1 MKSAFAKRLLTLFL
15 ALGGV
20 GSVHAA
26 SAEPLRVQHLR
37 VEMLDR
43 PEGIDTAR
51 PLLSWQVTSQRRA
64 EIQTAYRIVLAK
76 SPEAL
81 NQSGDA
87 LWDSG
92 KVVSGRTLVPYAGRE
107 ILSGERC
114 YWKVMSWNRSDEPS
128 LWSEVSE
135 WSTGLLHLGDWT
147 GSWIGADVDEDARTV
162 HSGYQAEPSHS
173 DTAQS
178 VTIDL
183 EKVLPLQTVV
193 LHPATRIVGKHMPGY
208 GFPRRLIVE
217 TSADGEY
224 FQAGPVY
231 EEKNPD
237 APGYRSVPLDLPNV
251 RARLVRIRAVQLW
264 RMPAD
269 DDIHTDVPY
278 RFALGEVQV
287 LSGGKNV
294 ALHAPVSATTSTEQ
308 DGWGLRYLVDGE
320 AVYDP
325 AKGHAG
331 DAEIL
336 LGKSIAIARPVRRAT
351 AYISG
356 LGYAILE
363 IDGVKVGDREL
374 DPGHTDYTR
383 RVLYSTYDVTKL
395 LQRGRNLIG
404 IRLGNGWFHLPS
416 MDLFGNERAPWTAPP
431 QALLNLRVEYVDG
444 TEEAIGT
451 DGSWQWSTGP
461 VTYNSVRGGETI
473 DWSRPTGNWKNFGD
487 RRYWR
492 PVRMVSAPAGQ
503 MHGQEEQPVRVLET
517 VKSVRITEPV
527 PHVYVFDFGVN
538 MAGTV
543 RFKAAGQKGQKVT
556 LQFNERLKPD
566 GTLDALHEA
575 LFHTYGRF
583 QTGELILSGG
593 PEDVF
598 EPRYSYHGFQ
608 YVQVTGLD
616 KPPNM
621 DDMEARILD
630 TDAAVIGS
638 FRSSNDKFNKLQ
650 AAIIRTER
658 NYNIGYP
665 NDPLREKTGWV
676 QDVQNDFDVSM
687 LNMDLGPVYRRWF
700 HDIMDA
706 QDGDGHEPC
715 IAPTTGWCRASPQ
728 GAPGIMSDVWWGGSL
743 VYLPWLWY
751 QRFGDDSLIR
761 EGYPA
766 AKRYLDYLSSTA
778 HNDLLDWGLGDWG
791 DSPGG
796 GLPVHSARAETV
808 SAGYFYV
815 ASLLAK
821 EAQVLGKE
829 DDAARY
835 TAIAERI
842 RQAFNRSYFDAGRG
856 TYANPSQTSQVLP
869 LYTGL
874 VPTEYVDTTSAA
886 LVQSVHAADDH
897 LGTGFVGLFPLL
909 KVLGQLGQEELAFKI
924 ANQDDVPGWWSMIK
938 DGGTTVTEYWDSHT
952 GTRNLINLAGPLG
965 VWFYETVAGIRL
977 DPSHP
982 GYEHINL
989 KPQPIGDLTY
999 AEAQTETIRGEVKG
1013 SWKLA
1018 EGKLFVSV
1026 TIPANTTAT
1035 LALPVA
1041 ANAAVQEAEGDGT
1054 GVTPSTGAHSYASW
1068 TRELG
1073 SGTYHF
1079 NVPFHR

>member
-1 MKSAFAKRLLTLFL
+1 MKSGFARRLFMLFFAAGSAGL
-15 ALGGV
+15 VHGAL
-20 GSVHAA
+20 
-26 SAEPLRVQHLR
+26 AEPLRVQHLR

-51 PLLSWQVTSQRRA
+51 PLLSWQVTSEQRA
-64 EIQTAYRIVLAK
+64 AIQTAYRIVVAK
-76 SPEAL
+76 SAESFG
-81 NQSGDA
+81 QSGDT

-92 KVVSGRTLVPYAGRE
+92 KVVSRRTLAAYAGRG

-114 YWKVMSWNRSDEPS
+114 YWKVMSWNGKDEAS
-128 LWSEVSE
+128 AWSEVSA
-135 WSTGLLHLGDWT
+135 WSTGLLRLGDWR

-162 HSGYQAEPSHS
+162 HSGYQAEPSHF
-173 DTAQS
+173 DTEQS

-183 EKVLPLQTVV
+183 RRVSPLQAVV

-208 GFPRRLIVE
+208 GFPRKLIVE
-217 TSADGEY
+217 TSVDGDH
-224 FQAGPVY
+224 FQPGPVY
-231 EEKNPD
+231 EAKDPD
-237 APGYRSVPLDLPNV
+237 APSYRSVSLDLRNV
-251 RARLVRIRAVQLW
+251 RARLVRIRAVHLW
-264 RMPAD
+264 CMPTD
-269 DDIHTDVPY
+269 DDIHTDAPY

-287 LSGGKNV
+287 LSGTKNV
-294 ALHAPVSATTSTEQ
+294 ALHAPVAATTSAEEG
-308 DGWGLRYLVDGE
+308 GWSLRYLVDGE

-331 DAEIL
+331 DAEVL
-336 LGKSIAIARPVRRAT
+336 LGKPIVIARPVRRAT
-351 AYISG
+351 AYFSG
-356 LGYAILE
+356 LGYGILE

-383 RVLYSTYDVTKL
+383 RVLYSTYDVTKRL
-395 LQRGRNLIG
+395 RQGRNLIG

-431 QALLNLRVEYVDG
+431 QALLNLRVEYMDG
-444 TEEAIGT
+444 SEETMAT
-451 DGSWQWSTGP
+451 DGSWEWSTGP

-487 RRYWR
+487 RSYWR
-492 PVRMVSAPAGQ
+492 PVRVVSAPAGQ
-503 MHGQEEQPVRVLET
+503 MHGQEEQPVRAIET
-517 VKSVRITEPV
+517 VKPVRITEPV

-543 RFKAAGQKGQKVT
+543 RFKATGQKSQKVT
-556 LQFNERLKPD
+556 LQFNERLKAD

-598 EPRYSYHGFQ
+598 EPCYSYHGFQ

-616 KPPNM
+616 KRPTL
-621 DDMEARILD
+621 DDMVARILD
-630 TDAAVIGS
+630 TDATVTGS
-638 FRSSNDKFNKLQ
+638 FHSSSDKFNKLQ

-658 NYNIGYP
+658 NYNIGFP
-665 NDPLREKTGWV
+665 NDPLREKTGWL
-676 QDVQNDFDVSM
+676 QDIQNDFDASM
-687 LNMDLGPVYRRWF
+687 LNLDLGPVYRRWF
-700 HDIMDA
+700 HDILDA

-715 IAPTTGWCRASPQ
+715 IAPTPGWCRVTPQ

-778 HNDLLDWGLGDWG
+778 HDDLLDWGLGDWG

-821 EAQVLGKE
+821 EAKVLGE
-829 DDAARY
+829 EGDAARY
-835 TAIAERI
+835 AAIAERI
-842 RQAFNRSYFDAGRG
+842 RQAFNHKYFDAGRG
-856 TYANPSQTSQVLP
+856 AYANASQTSQVLP
-869 LYTGL
+869 LYTGM
-874 VPTEYVDTTSAA
+874 VPAEYADSTSAA

-897 LGTGFVGLFPLL
+897 LRTGFVGLFPLL
-909 KVLGQLGQEELAFKI
+909 KVLSQVGQEELAFKI
-924 ANQDDVPGWWSMIK
+924 ANQEDVPGWWSMIK
-938 DGGTTVTEYWDSHT
+938 DGGTTVTEYWDPLT

-965 VWFYETVAGIRL
+965 TWFYEAVVGIQL

-982 GYEHINL
+982 GYEHTIM

-999 AEAQTETIRGEVKG
+999 ADAQTETIHGEVKS
-1013 SWKLA
+1013 SWKLSD
-1018 EGKLFVSV
+1018 GKLFVSV

-1035 LALPVA
+1035 LVLPVVA
-1041 ANAAVQEAEGDGT
+1041 DAAVQETDGDGT
-1054 GVTPSTGAHSYASW
+1054 GVTPSTGTHSYASW

-1079 NVPFHR
+1079 NVAFHR

>member
-37 VEMLDR
+37 VEMLDG

-92 KVVSGRTLVPYAGRE
+92 KVVSRRTLVPYAGRE

-135 WSTGLLHLGDWT
+135 WSTGLLRLGDWT

-237 APGYRSVPLDLPNV
+237 APGYRSVSLDLPNV

-363 IDGVKVGDREL
+363 IDGFKVGDREL

-383 RVLYSTYDVTKL
+383 RVLHSTYDVTKL

-444 TEEAIGT
+444 TEEAIAT

-630 TDAAVIGS
+630 TDAAVTGS

-715 IAPTTGWCRASPQ
+715 IAPTTGWCRVSPQ

-835 TAIAERI
+835 AAIAERI
-842 RQAFNRSYFDAGRG
+842 RQAFNRKYLDASRG

-874 VPTEYVDTTSAA
+874 VPREYVDATSAA
-886 LVQSVHAADDH
+886 LVQSIHVADDH

-965 VWFYETVAGIRL
+965 VWFHETVAGIRL
-977 DPSHP
+977 DPSYP
-982 GYEHINL
+982 GYEHIIL

-999 AEAQTETIRGEVKG
+999 AEAQTETIRGEVKV

-1041 ANAAVQEAEGDGT
+1041 ANAAVQETEGDGT